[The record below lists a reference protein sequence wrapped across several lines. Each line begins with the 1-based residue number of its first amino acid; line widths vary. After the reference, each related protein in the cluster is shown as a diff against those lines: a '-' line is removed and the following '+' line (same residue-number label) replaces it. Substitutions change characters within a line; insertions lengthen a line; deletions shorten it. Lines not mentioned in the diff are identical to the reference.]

1 VTARALTPEDL
12 EAAIARGVRRLRRVS
27 GADLVFGGPI
37 EGWTAGR
44 AAAIA
49 IRSLEGNLGRSLHGL
64 RVVAGAGLGGKA
76 LALGRPVMIR
86 DYFNSAEIVHRYDAA
101 VAPERIT
108 TLMAVPVSVD
118 GAVRGLLYVASREDV
133 ALSRG
138 VVRQAT
144 AVAREIEREVLVDSE
159 VRRRLA
165 TPELPTGRQALRTQ
179 LDEAIAA
186 VTDDGL
192 RLRLEDLTA
201 RLLGSKAQRQPGE
214 LPAERGPRGQRG
226 PRVSGIPENIRLT
239 PREQDVLSHVAAGLT
254 NKAVA
259 DVLGLRTTT
268 VKAYLKAAARKLGA
282 TNRVHA
288 VRLAREAG
296 LLG

>member
-1 VTARALTPEDL
+1 
-12 EAAIARGVRRLRRVS
+12 
-27 GADLVFGGPI
+27 
-37 EGWTAGR
+37 
-44 AAAIA
+44 
-49 IRSLEGNLGRSLHGL
+49 
-64 RVVAGAGLGGKA
+64 
-76 LALGRPVMIR
+76 
-86 DYFNSAEIVHRYDAA
+86 
-101 VAPERIT
+101 
-108 TLMAVPVSVD
+108 MAVPVSVD

-165 TPELPTGRQALRTQ
+165 TPEPPTGRQALRTQ

-201 RLLGSKAQRQPGE
+201 RLLGSEAQRQPGE